1 MRRGAERSDGR
12 CPARG
17 DVRGAGGGGRAGTGA
32 ARTGQLLQAGERL
45 PARAEAS
52 AAAPAP
58 GSPPARCG
66 IRGDCLAAGTAP
78 GSPEPIAIKASWARA
93 RTERRREGGKL
104 REAGGSAASISAPSD
119 AGLREQGGAAGRGE
133 CAGQGR
139 ARTVGRTRGHGLGA
153 LRCCPHTG
161 SCPPEPFRFT
171 SAALPAHLGW
181 FLSERDFAVFPPPR
195 CQGEGHVEEG
205 DINWSSLKICRAWD
219 DLDYRRVESS
229 NFPSITT

>member
-119 AGLREQGGAAGRGE
+119 AGLRERGGQRAEESARGKDGRGRRGEQGAMGSERCAAARTQAAARRSHFASPALPCLPILGGFFQKGILRCFHPPGVRAKGTWKKGILTGAA
-133 CAGQGR
+133 
-139 ARTVGRTRGHGLGA
+139 
-153 LRCCPHTG
+153 
-161 SCPPEPFRFT
+161 
-171 SAALPAHLGW
+171 
-181 FLSERDFAVFPPPR
+181 
-195 CQGEGHVEEG
+195 
-205 DINWSSLKICRAWD
+205 
-219 DLDYRRVESS
+219 
-229 NFPSITT
+229 